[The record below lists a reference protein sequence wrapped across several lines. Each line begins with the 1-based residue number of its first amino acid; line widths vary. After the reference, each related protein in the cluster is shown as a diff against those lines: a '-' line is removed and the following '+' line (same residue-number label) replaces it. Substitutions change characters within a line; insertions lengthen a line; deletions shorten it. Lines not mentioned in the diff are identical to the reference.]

1 MSMSISRGPLAKV
14 GVRPTERSTACSRR
28 SSRAGLPVQRIAATT
43 FQKKGCAAKPT
54 GSVR

>member
-1 MSMSISRGPLAKV
+1 MSISRGPLAKV